1 MAHPQPDIETKAR
14 NKFRRRTKVSLI
26 GNFFAATKKDQAGR
40 SGYENEGLHLY
51 KVIFFISIP
60 FKQYSLTLATSTLI
74 IS

>member
-51 KVIFFISIP
+51 KVIFFYINSIQTIL
-60 FKQYSLTLATSTLI
+60 FNLSNLYFNN
-74 IS
+74 